1 MGVCAGA
8 WLGSDEG
15 SVMGVCVGAWLGGD
29 EGSVIGAGAWLGEP
43 PALSLLA
50 LSLFL
55 SSSLSPVIHLK
66 VK

>member
-1 MGVCAGA
+1 MMGVCVGA

-15 SVMGVCVGAWLGGD
+15 SMNGA
-29 EGSVIGAGAWLGEP
+29 EAWLGEP

>member
-1 MGVCAGA
+1 MGVCVGA

-15 SVMGVCVGAWLGGD
+15 SMNGA
-29 EGSVIGAGAWLGEP
+29 EAWLGEP
-43 PALSLLA
+43 PV

-55 SSSLSPVIHLK
+55 SFSLSPGIHLK